1 MSRARDCTYLQ
12 EELEGKK
19 NMQSVAM
26 ADIIDATLPH
36 THTHTHT
43 HTPTHTHHTHTQAVF
58 HFRTIQPPSAH
69 NVADLSSDT
78 LPEGSKVIDDSRTM
92 GTGPFELLIGREF
105 KLSVWE
111 ELVRSMRVGEVA
123 RFLCPFE
130 VIMDYDSYR
139 IYSIKLIAL
148 YINNNYE

>member
-1 MSRARDCTYLQ
+1 M
-12 EELEGKK
+12 
-19 NMQSVAM
+19 
-26 ADIIDATLPH
+26 LPSH

>member
-1 MSRARDCTYLQ
+1 MSRERDCTYLQ
-12 EELEGKK
+12 EELKGKK

-36 THTHTHT
+36 TH
-43 HTPTHTHHTHTQAVF
+43 PHTHTQAVF

-69 NVADLSSDT
+69 NLADLSSDT
-78 LPEGSKVIDDSRTM
+78 LPEGSKVIDDSRIM